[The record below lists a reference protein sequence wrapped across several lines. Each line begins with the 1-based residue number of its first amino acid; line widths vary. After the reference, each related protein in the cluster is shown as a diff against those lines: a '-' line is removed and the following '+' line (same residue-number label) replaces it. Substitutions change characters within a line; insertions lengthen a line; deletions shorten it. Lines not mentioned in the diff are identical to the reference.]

1 MNEKK
6 QRKILVVDDQED
18 LVEII
23 RDELCEHQYQVLA
36 AGNGEEALAQIEKE
50 GLPDLILLDMKMPVM
65 DGWTFARIFFDRYG
79 RSCPL
84 VIMTAAD
91 DSRTR
96 AMEIGADTYLEK
108 PFEMEVLCKLVESL
122 MTD

>member
-1 MNEKK
+1 LAK
-6 QRKILVVDDQED
+6 KILIIDDEAD
-18 LVEII
+18 LVALIKE
-23 RDELCEHQYQVLA
+23 ELTERGYDTLSA
-36 AGNGEEALAQIEKE
+36 ENGKEALELITKE

-65 DGWTFARIFFDRYG
+65 NGWEFSQSFIDLYG

-96 AMEIGADTYLEK
+96 AMEIGADSYLGK
-108 PFEMEVLCKLVESL
+108 PFEFGELVRLIESLLVE
-122 MTD
+122 